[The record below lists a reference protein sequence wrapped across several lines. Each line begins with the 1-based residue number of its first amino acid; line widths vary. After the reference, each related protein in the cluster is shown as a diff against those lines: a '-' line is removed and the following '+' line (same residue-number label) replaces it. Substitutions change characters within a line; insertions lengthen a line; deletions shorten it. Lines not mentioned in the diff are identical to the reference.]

1 MNKLFLLCGCSLG
14 LMLSTGCQIP
24 SHSNAPRFNPYAET
38 VFANKVDGQALARQL
53 DAQLLQP
60 PQDLFTLGPGDI
72 LQIEVIGRPD
82 SRTETTI
89 GPDGKV
95 YFDLLPGLDVW
106 GLTLTQARRTLQT
119 ELEKFNSGVQIS
131 MSLRKVGS
139 KHIWMLGAL
148 NQPGIYPTATP
159 TTLLEALALAGGTKR
174 SPSTVTTVDLADL
187 NHAFVIR
194 NGTTLP
200 VNFQR
205 LLEQGDMS
213 QNIYLQPDDFIYVP
227 SSSAREIYLFGA
239 VVSPR
244 AMPLSE
250 HPTLLAAI
258 TSAGGPLRDAYIS
271 QVAIIRGS
279 LTEPQVAIIN
289 YKDILEGRALDVPL
303 EARDIVFVPNS
314 PYRFLRNYVDAI
326 LNTFVYTV
334 AANEGIN
341 AFGGNRVGISVPVG
355 N

>member
-1 MNKLFLLCGCSLG
+1 MKYLLLSGCSLG
-14 LMLSTGCQIP
+14 LLFVGGCQVP
-24 SHSNAPRFNPYAET
+24 SHSNAPRFNPYAT
-38 VFANKVDGQALARQL
+38 VQFATTVEGQPLGREL

-60 PQDLFTLGPGDI
+60 PRDLFTLGPGDV
-72 LQIEVIGRPD
+72 LQLEIIGRPHT
-82 SRTETTI
+82 RTEAAV
-89 GPDGKV
+89 GPDGKI
-95 YFDLLPGLDVW
+95 YFDLLPGVDVW
-106 GLTLTQARRTLQT
+106 GLTLSEARQRLTT
-119 ELEKFNSGVQIS
+119 GLENYSTGVQLALN
-131 MSLRKVGS
+131 LRGVGS

-159 TTLLEALALAGGTKR
+159 TTLLEALARAGGTKR
-174 SPSTVTTVDLADL
+174 SSSAVTTVDLADL
-187 NHAFVIR
+187 GHAFVIR
-194 NGTTLP
+194 GGTNIP

-239 VVSPR
+239 VRSPR

-250 HPTLLAAI
+250 HPTLLAAL
-258 TSAGGPLRDAYIS
+258 TSAGGPLRDAYLS
-271 QVAIIRGS
+271 QVAIVRGS
-279 LTEPQVAIIN
+279 LTDPQVAVID
-289 YKDILEGRALDVPL
+289 YRDILEGRAPDVPL
-303 EARDIVFVPNS
+303 QARDIVFVPNS
-314 PYRFLRNYVDAI
+314 PHRFLRNYVDAI

-341 AFGGNRVGISVPVG
+341 AFGGNRVGISIPVG